1 VPLRRPNAEPRTRE
15 HLTPSEVESLVEAAK
30 ANRHGHRD
38 ATMVLLAYRHGLRA
52 CELVDLEWSQVDFKA
67 AVMHVRRAKKGTPAT
82 HPPRGDELRALRRLQ
97 RKSAASS
104 KITPALGPLRRG
116 ANLLSTPRYIE
127 QSQGLPRNDNLSV
140 AKPSDDTS
148 ALHNL
153 DVVSVDRRFDRPDNI
168 CVVFADEDEAD
179 NVSPRMELINS
190 IGGHDGG
197 LLILHSGTVSLEPCL
212 CRNLIFPVNCC
223 RGPEIVS
230 TYHPCGPQK
239 PLRGRC
245 RSAACPNR
253 RFTDGWRQGVQPE
266 QLRHRCR
273 PGAPGAPQP
282 EHQRAD
288 RGQRVAVEGP
298 EIDRAVCPADCGRPS
313 GFSASTCTSTL
324 FD

>member
-1 VPLRRPNAEPRTRE
+1 MAVTLCPRSRVLVDRGRKGPSIPGGLSIRAATSIRGPGCSSTAGGKARQSLAGFLSVPLRRPNAELRTRE

-38 ATMVLLAYRHGLRA
+38 ATMLAYRHGLRA

-82 HPPRGDELRALRRLQ
+82 HPPRGDEPRALRKLQ

-127 QSQGLPRNDNLSV
+127 QSQGLPRSDNLSV

-168 CVVFADEDEAD
+168 CVVFADEDEGGAD
-179 NVSPRMELINS
+179 NASPRMELINS

-197 LLILHSGTVSLEPCL
+197 LPILHSGTVSLEPCL
-212 CRNLIFPVNCC
+212 CRNRFFP
-223 RGPEIVS
+223 
-230 TYHPCGPQK
+230 
-239 PLRGRC
+239 
-245 RSAACPNR
+245 
-253 RFTDGWRQGVQPE
+253 
-266 QLRHRCR
+266 
-273 PGAPGAPQP
+273 
-282 EHQRAD
+282 
-288 RGQRVAVEGP
+288 
-298 EIDRAVCPADCGRPS
+298 
-313 GFSASTCTSTL
+313 
-324 FD
+324 

>member
-1 VPLRRPNAEPRTRE
+1 MP
-15 HLTPSEVESLVEAAK
+15 SLV
-30 ANRHGHRD
+30 
-38 ATMVLLAYRHGLRA
+38 
-52 CELVDLEWSQVDFKA
+52 
-67 AVMHVRRAKKGTPAT
+67 RRKF
-82 HPPRGDELRALRRLQ
+82 PPE
-97 RKSAASS
+97 SH
-104 KITPALGPLRRG
+104 
-116 ANLLSTPRYIE
+116 
-127 QSQGLPRNDNLSV
+127 QGLPRNDNLSV

-197 LLILHSGTVSLEPCL
+197 LPILHSGTVSLEPCL

-245 RSAACPNR
+245 RSAACTQPQVHR
-253 RFTDGWRQGVQPE
+253 RPAAGRTARAASASVPTRGTRSTAARAPA
-266 QLRHRCR
+266 CR
-273 PGAPGAPQP
+273 PRPAGGGRGSGDRSRGLPG
-282 EHQRAD
+282 
-288 RGQRVAVEGP
+288 
-298 EIDRAVCPADCGRPS
+298 ADCGRSVTFRLQCIDLYFNPIRLNS
-313 GFSASTCTSTL
+313 RHTVTQWRVA
-324 FD
+324 